1 MLCYFSARASTC
13 VISWIDNVL
22 SEQVRCLMAIT
33 RPRVEYRTEG
43 VMPITA
49 STRAAPHSSGC
60 ICAGPD
66 RSLAWDGNEWLPP
79 FTGNYGC
86 DCLRKVDLGTAG
98 RGNPK
103 YPAITMRET
112 TSRALPCLAGRCH
125 DRQAAVVRGP
135 QRQRPLQAPGVRES
149 RGLAYPWAG
158 LAADLLPHQQISAGQ
173 ES

>member
-1 MLCYFSARASTC
+1 MQCYFSARASTC
-13 VISWIDNVL
+13 VISWIDSVL

-33 RPRVEYRTEG
+33 CPRVEYRSEG

-49 STRAAPHSSGC
+49 STRAAPHSSAC

-66 RSLAWDGNEWLPP
+66 CSLAWDSNDWLPP

-112 TSRALPCLAGRCH
+112 TSRALPCLAGRC
-125 DRQAAVVRGP
+125 QVGWPYTGP
-135 QRQRPLQAPGVRES
+135 AWRPGRLPSGRAPGGGV
-149 RGLAYPWAG
+149 AG
-158 LAADLLPHQQISAGQ
+158 RSKAASERALR
-173 ES
+173 